1 MVAMLGISTQVFA
14 QTANTQINSNAQI
27 LQEEAQGKIIYDNLQ
42 ANKASCSNISDNDFE
57 LLGDYYMGQMMGS
70 SHAAMDALMTQR
82 IGETNN
88 RLTHIALGKRLSGCD
103 TSAPFPS
110 QGVGFLPMMGMM
122 GNGLSYNDNGNYT
135 QPSNFNSMMGNYFG
149 NSMMGF
155 GYGYGA
161 GWLGIILMM
170 LFWILVVVAIV
181 AFIGWLV
188 RRANV
193 APHNNNNR
201 NQAIDI
207 LKERYAKGE
216 INKEEFK
223 AKKKD
228 LA

>member
-1 MVAMLGISTQVFA
+1 MVAVLGISTQSFA
-14 QTANTQINSNAQI
+14 QTAVNAQVNPSTQTA
-27 LQEEAQGKIIYDNLQ
+27 QEEAQGKIIYDNLQ
-42 ANKASCSNISDNDFE
+42 TNKVSCSNISDNDFE
-57 LLGDYYMGQMMGS
+57 LLGDYYMGQMTGS
-70 SHAAMDALMTQR
+70 SHAAMDNLMTQR
-82 IGETNN
+82 IGEDNN
-88 RLTHIALGKRLSGCD
+88 RLMHIAMGKRLSGCD
-103 TSAPFPS
+103 TSASFPS

-122 GNGLSYNDNGNYT
+122 GNWSTYNNNDNYNL
-135 QPSNFNSMMGNYFG
+135 PNNF

-161 GWLGIILMM
+161 GWLGVILMI
-170 LFWILVVVAIV
+170 LFWVLVIIAIV
-181 AFIGWLV
+181 AFVGWLV
-188 RRANV
+188 RQTKGAT
-193 APHNNNNR
+193 NNNDNG